1 MDYTRRLGESQANY
15 ELRVLHGRRLGAIL
29 VPPDPTLP
37 VLPTPT
43 EEEVLALPASL
54 DLRQWCSPIK
64 DQGSLGDCVGNCW
77 SSGFEWLQKKLEP
90 SVYFAGS
97 RLALYKWARD
107 LDGTTG
113 DVGTT
118 DQSMNQ
124 IVTQTGVPHESLW
137 PYDISQFDVEPP
149 ASVKTDAAKAKATKT
164 NTVQSSSGL
173 YNEPTVAQLK
183 AALNTPLPVMYT
195 FEVYDGFENATNNGG
210 KIGMPSGTAI
220 GGHCNLLVGYNDSLS
235 NLDGSTGAF
244 ITQNSWGTSWGD
256 KGFGY
261 MPYGYAGIDSGI
273 AACYQVSAESEIS
286 VSPAPTPTPGGET
299 PVMYGP
305 ITATGGCNVNA
316 MVRVREF
323 QPRVR

>member
-1 MDYTRRLGESQANY
+1 MTDYTRRLGESQENY

-43 EEEVLALPASL
+43 EAEVLALPASL

-149 ASVKTDAAKAKATKT
+149 ASVKTDAAKAKATASS
-164 NTVQSSSGL
+164 TVGGDVNSI
-173 YNEPTVAQLK
+173 K
-183 AALNTPLPVMYT
+183 AALNKPVPVMYT
-195 FEVYDGFENATNNGG
+195 FNVYNGFENAGSDG
-210 KIGMPSGTAI
+210 RIAMPSGSVL
-220 GGHCNLLVGYNDSLS
+220 GGHCNLLVGYNDSFG
-235 NLDGSTGAF
+235 NLDGSAGAF
-244 ITQNSWGTSWGD
+244 ITQNSWGTSWGAS
-256 KGFGY
+256 GFGY
-261 MPYGYAGIDSGI
+261 MPYGYSTGGYIGS
-273 AACYQVSAESEIS
+273 CYVVTAESEIS
-286 VSPAPTPTPGGET
+286 VSPAPAPTPTPGGET

>member
-43 EEEVLALPASL
+43 EAEVLALPASL

-149 ASVKTDAAKAKATKT
+149 ASVKTDAAKAKATASS
-164 NTVQSSSGL
+164 TVGGDVNSI
-173 YNEPTVAQLK
+173 K
-183 AALNTPLPVMYT
+183 AALNKPVPVMYT
-195 FEVYDGFENATNNGG
+195 FNVYNGFENAGSDG
-210 KIGMPSGTAI
+210 RIAMPSGSVL
-220 GGHCNLLVGYNDSLS
+220 GGHCNLLVGYNDSFG
-235 NLDGSTGAF
+235 NLDGSAGAF
-244 ITQNSWGTSWGD
+244 ITQNSWGTSWGAS
-256 KGFGY
+256 GFGY
-261 MPYGYAGIDSGI
+261 MPYGYSTGGYIGS
-273 AACYQVSAESEIS
+273 CYVVTAESEIS
-286 VSPAPTPTPGGET
+286 VSPTPTPTPTPGGET